1 MCTVPRFAHYEEFPS
16 ELSQK
21 RVPML
26 QLSTSGWY
34 LHQLTVAAIK
44 GAQYHLCLPLIPRSL
59 LGLLVIEPKQQ
70 ESLRS
75 RGDPLRRCLLF
86 WATLKSHDVWAIV
99 TQQSEGVPPP
109 ESREPHSAVG
119 RDRSNHF
126 FFPWKC
132 H

>member
-44 GAQYHLCLPLIPRSL
+44 GAKYHLCLPLFPRSL
-59 LGLLVIEPKQQ
+59 LSLLVIEPKQQ
-70 ESLRS
+70 ESLHS
-75 RGDPLRRCLLF
+75 RGDPLR
-86 WATLKSHDVWAIV
+86 
-99 TQQSEGVPPP
+99 
-109 ESREPHSAVG
+109 
-119 RDRSNHF
+119 
-126 FFPWKC
+126 
-132 H
+132 